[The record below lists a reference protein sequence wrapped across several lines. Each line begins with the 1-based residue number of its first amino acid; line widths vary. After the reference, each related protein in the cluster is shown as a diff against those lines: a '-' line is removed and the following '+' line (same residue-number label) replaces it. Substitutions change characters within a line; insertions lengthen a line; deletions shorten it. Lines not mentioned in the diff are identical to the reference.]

1 MWRHGPWTSVTCNS
15 RDCLLSVSLSRD
27 AETLG
32 KTQQKATKLIR
43 GLELNMGGDL
53 LYGKW
58 LAVHVPRSL
67 ASLPAEQ
74 QVTSIEAFC
83 AETV

>member
-1 MWRHGPWTSVTCNS
+1 M
-15 RDCLLSVSLSRD
+15 VSLSR
-27 AETLG
+27 AAKTLG
-32 KTQQKATKLIR
+32 ITQRTATKLIR
-43 GLELNMGGDL
+43 GLELNMGADL
-53 LYGKW
+53 FYRTR
-58 LAVHVPRSL
+58 LAVHVLRSL